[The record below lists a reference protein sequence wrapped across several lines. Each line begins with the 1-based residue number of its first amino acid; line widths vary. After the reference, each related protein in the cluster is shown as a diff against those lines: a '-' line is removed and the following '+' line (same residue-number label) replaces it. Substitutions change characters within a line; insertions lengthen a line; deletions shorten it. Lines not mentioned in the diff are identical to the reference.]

1 VDNGRDFR
9 GAIVQDEQRYWTA
22 KRRGVLTRRRL
33 LATGGASLATAA
45 LAACASAPAGSGGSR
60 SPSSSATA
68 AGGTPKTGGAFNVFE
83 VGGGPTLDAL
93 RTTSY
98 LTLQPEGGV
107 YSRLLKYKTAGTPQA
122 AESGELD
129 NDAAVSAESTDAQ
142 TWTFKLR
149 NDVKWHDVAPV
160 SGRALD
166 SSDIKASFTRALDK
180 ANPNRGSLDMVDPNQ
195 ISTPDAQTVVFKLN
209 YPYAPFNHTVANPLY
224 AYIQPKEA
232 LAGGYDPAK
241 LVIGSGPW
249 LWDNYTPD
257 VAYTLKRNPDWFG
270 RPGPYADNVRYAII
284 PDVAQQEAQFTAGNL
299 DELPL
304 PVHTDLSTVQKENPK
319 AIMGKGDPNGM
330 YALVGQLGDS
340 TSLWT
345 DVRVRHAFSMALNRD
360 NIGAAIYNGDYVQQA
375 VEPLSL
381 GRWALKPSDLSP
393 SLAQN
398 YKFDPQQAKQ
408 LLQAAGAADMQWK
421 LVYTPNGYGQQYQTL
436 GETANSMLNA
446 AGIKT
451 NLINVDYNKDYVN
464 GGKGYRYGYYPKDTI
479 VFGVATGGY
488 ITIDEF
494 VFAYYD
500 SKSDRRNTMLNDP
513 ALDAMIDKA
522 RQQVKEEDQ
531 LKAYLDIQRYLV
543 DKMYFVT
550 GWPGSP
556 TYTFVQPWVK
566 NYGYHTTYGFLTETY
581 AKSWIDK
588 S

>member
-1 VDNGRDFR
+1 M
-9 GAIVQDEQRYWTA
+9 DEQHGYWMPA
-22 KRRGVLTRRRL
+22 RRQRLTRRRL
-33 LATGGASLATAA
+33 LALSGASIAAAA
-45 LAACASAPAGSGGSR
+45 LAACKSAPAGGGAG
-60 SPSSSATA
+60 SSAA
-68 AGGTPKTGGAFNVFE
+68 PSGASATPKTGGTFNVFE

-107 YSRLLKYKTAGTPQA
+107 YSRLLKYKPGSTPQA
-122 AESGELD
+122 AESGDLD
-129 NDAAVSAESTDAQ
+129 NDIAVSAESADGQ

-149 NDVKWHDVAPV
+149 GDVKWHDVPPV
-160 SGRALD
+160 SGRTLD

-195 ISTPDAQTVVFKLN
+195 ITTPDAQTVIFKLN
-209 YPYAPFNHTVANPLY
+209 YPYAPFTHTVANPLY

-232 LAGGYDPAK
+232 LAGGYDPTK
-241 LVIGSGPW
+241 TVIGTGAW

-270 RPGPYADNVRYAII
+270 KPGPYADGVRYAII
-284 PDVAQQEAQFTAGNL
+284 PDLSQQIAQFAGGNL
-299 DELPL
+299 DELG
-304 PVHTDLSTVQKENPK
+304 VSSKDRDTVQKENPK
-319 AIMGKGDPNGM
+319 ATVGKGDPNGM
-330 YALVGQLGDS
+330 YALVGQLGDP
-340 TSLWT
+340 TSLWN

-360 NIGAAIYNGDYVQQA
+360 GIGAAVYNGDYVQQA

-381 GRWALKPSDLSP
+381 GKWALKPADLP
-393 SLAQN
+393 PNLAQN
-398 YKFDPQQAKQ
+398 YKYDPQQAKQ
-408 LLQAAGAADMQWK
+408 LLQAAGAADMTWK

-451 NLINVDYNKDYVN
+451 NLINIDYNKDYVN

-494 VFAYYD
+494 IFAYYD

-522 RQQVKEEDQ
+522 RQQVKEDDQ

-566 NYGYHTTYGFLTETY
+566 NYAYHTTYGFLTETY
-581 AKSWIDK
+581 AKAWIDK